1 MSSYKLHS
9 VFAIV
14 LGFLF
19 FQNPLLIG
27 ACFIGANFPDNDHEI
42 KKDNVY
48 RLIIVGLVLFIIL
61 YILKL
66 PYNLA
71 ILICLLGLI
80 FLFSSHRGFTHSIFG
95 SIIISIILY
104 LIILMASKLL
114 FLIPGFKSLNN
125 YYIFSLIIVLIFLS
139 VFSLN
144 RELCSIF
151 ILLLVLSYIVFPFN
165 NLNNSLLLFA
175 LFLGLLSHIILD
187 SFSSSGVK
195 VLSPLYNKKFYKT
208 FGILM
213 IVILFILSFLK
224 FRGILYLFINYYI
237 FKFI

>member
-125 YYIFSLIIVLIFLS
+125 YYILSLIIVLIFLS

-144 RELCSIF
+144 RE
-151 ILLLVLSYIVFPFN
+151 SYIVFPFN